1 MKIKFDSNQEFQ
13 LDAIRAV
20 VDVFDGQPLARG
32 EFEIRLDVAGGE
44 FLSEFGVGN
53 LLTLDDGD
61 CFGFAIAMP

>member
-32 EFEIRLDVAGGE
+32 EFEIRLDASGGVE
-44 FLSEFGVGN
+44 LGCRIGVG
-53 LLTLDDGD
+53 
-61 CFGFAIAMP
+61 PV